1 MSTPAAGRMR
11 RALLI
16 AYHFPPLAG
25 SSGIQRTLRLVQQLP
40 EFGWEALVL
49 TTHPRA
55 YVRVAEDLL
64 ADVPPQTV
72 VRRAFALDAARHLA
86 WRGRYFAF
94 TARPD
99 RWVSWRFD
107 GVRQGMRMIREFAP
121 EVIWSTYPFATAH
134 LIGANLAHRSGLPW
148 IADFRDPM
156 AQDGYPADPATWR
169 EFKRIEE
176 IAVSRAR
183 RCVFTTPGALRTY
196 RARYPEAAAR
206 MDLVENG
213 YDEESFAQATKAA
226 TLYRPGARL
235 TLLHSGILYPQERD
249 PSALFTA
256 IARLAGAGVVRP
268 ADLCLRFRASANEE
282 HIGMLADRFGVRDFI
297 ELLPPV
303 PYREALAEMLSVDAL
318 LLMQDAGCNDQI
330 PAKAYEYL
338 RAGRPVLGIADHAGD
353 TAALL
358 RAAGIDSIAR
368 LESAEEI
375 EKLLPSFLAAVRAGT
390 APVASAN
397 AALGASRRARTRQMA
412 AIFDVEARASRGPG
426 VP

>member
-1 MSTPAAGRMR
+1 MITLAPGHMR

-64 ADVPPQTV
+64 ADVPPHTV

-134 LIGANLAHRSGLPW
+134 LIGAELARRSRLPW

-176 IAVSRAR
+176 RAAIEAK

-196 RARYPEAAAR
+196 RARYPEAAPR
-206 MDLVENG
+206 MALVENG
-213 YDEESFAQATKAA
+213 YDEESFAQAAKAA
-226 TLYRPGARL
+226 TRSRSGARL

-249 PSALFTA
+249 PTALFTA
-256 IARLAGAGVVRP
+256 LARLAGSGVLSP
-268 ADLCLRFRASANEE
+268 ADLCLRFRASANDE
-282 HIGMLADRFGVRDFI
+282 HIAVLANRHGVGGFI
-297 ELLPPV
+297 ELAPPV
-303 PYREALAEMLSVDAL
+303 PYRDALAEMLTVDAL
-318 LLMQDAGCNDQI
+318 LLMQDEGCNDQI

-358 RAAGIDSIAR
+358 RDAGIDTIAK

-390 APVASAN
+390 APVASAS
-397 AALGASRRARTRQMA
+397 AAAGASRRARTGQMA
-412 AIFDVEARASRGPG
+412 ALFDAVARPFVGSGTA
-426 VP
+426 